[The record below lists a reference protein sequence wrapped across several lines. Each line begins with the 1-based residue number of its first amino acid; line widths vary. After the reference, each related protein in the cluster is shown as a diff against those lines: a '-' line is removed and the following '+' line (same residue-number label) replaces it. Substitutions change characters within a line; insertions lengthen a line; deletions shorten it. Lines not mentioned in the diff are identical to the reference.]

1 MMLTKLIQ
9 TKTKTIKKTK
19 FNVHELIRLA
29 WPAMAPRQ
37 VLELTPKMWLDL
49 VKSSEQNERDETAEA
64 GSFAPTKSEA
74 LELVNKHGTK

>member
-1 MMLTKLIQ
+1 MTQRILRILTL
-9 TKTKTIKKTK
+9 KKTK

-29 WPAMAPRQ
+29 WPALNPRQ

-49 VKSSEQNERDETAEA
+49 VKSSEENDKNDKPAEA

-74 LELVNKHGTK
+74 IALADKYGTV